1 MEEDLKILEELLNAN
16 VSFKISPEDRGYKAL
31 ENLIK
36 GYREIKE
43 ENRIFALVGSNIALK
58 LHIEK
63 NYISK
68 SKIKE
73 KLEEFDKEYHEILKD
88 YGNIDTDVIFN
99 IPNENVRKHLD
110 KLVEKIIVLQE
121 LMEDK

>member
-1 MEEDLKILEELLNAN
+1 MEEDIKILEKWLENLNRLFN
-16 VSFKISPEDRGYKAL
+16 ETHINNTKERHAL

-73 KLEEFDKEYHEILKD
+73 KIEELKEIKRVQENNPFTSPVYIKELEYGIQILEELLEGE
-88 YGNIDTDVIFN
+88 
-99 IPNENVRKHLD
+99 
-110 KLVEKIIVLQE
+110 
-121 LMEDK
+121 